1 MADMMTVDIWMHNVL
16 NYKMKKEEYEKKFQ
30 EFSPYQN
37 AFIYKEIRDN
47 IIPDLKKRNFEESV
61 IAYEEILKNLEQ
73 YADKEEIKNNQ

>member
-1 MADMMTVDIWMHNVL
+1 MKSFPNSVWENKFKIF
-16 NYKMKKEEYEKKFQ
+16 NY

-47 IIPDLKKRNFEESV
+47 IIPDLKKRNFKESV